1 MPNGK
6 ARTMTGRQSSKDN
19 TFGYSAD
26 RPASKIGP
34 ITAKVKVKV
43 VDRNGE
49 LPKPTQKLTRL
60 PNWA

>member
-49 LPKPTQKLTRL
+49 AAKADAK
-60 PNWA
+60 N

>member
-43 VDRNGE
+43 VDRNGDAA
-49 LPKPTQKLTRL
+49 KADAK
-60 PNWA
+60 N